1 MKYLRLKTEVSQVK
15 REQKEEMKKKKLTN
29 KPMFIVTNTKEHK
42 QNDYHQH
49 TLFKNTVE
57 F

>member
-42 QNDYHQH
+42 
-49 TLFKNTVE
+49 
-57 F
+57 